1 MNDFKLLIAFVL
13 FVLLSCHTTESKI
26 EEKQIPTEGASEK
39 LEKKETFEISYEKLS
54 DKAIPQGLSFE
65 GKVKEVVRVEDLQG
79 EHIILLTETGIVPSK
94 KVVNADYE
102 KEAKIFVYDYLYD
115 KNENKYKLN
124 WKVQDFILNC
134 EFDLSMN
141 FVKDT
146 FKITDLNHNGIAE
159 IWTMYSM
166 LCTSDISPDVMK
178 IIMYEGKQKY
188 ALRGHATLMAGEDK
202 LEEGEYQ
209 FDENLSKAPKEIK
222 DFALKMWR
230 NNSIQKLN

>member
-1 MNDFKLLIAFVL
+1 MNYFKLLIVL
-13 FVLLSCHTTESKI
+13 VSLSCNTTESKK
-26 EEKQIPTEGASEK
+26 EEKEISTEGISEK
-39 LEKKETFEISYEKLS
+39 LEKKEKFEISYEKLS
-54 DKAIPQGLSFE
+54 DKSIPQGISFE
-65 GKVKEVVRVEDLQG
+65 GKVREVARVEDLQG

-102 KEAKIFVYDYLYD
+102 KDAKIFVYDYLYD

-134 EFDLSMN
+134 EFDLSMD

-146 FKITDLNHNGIAE
+146 FKITDLNNNGIAE

-202 LEEGEYQ
+202 LEEGDYQ
-209 FDENLSKAPKEIK
+209 LDENLSKASKEIK
-222 DFALKMWR
+222 EFALKMWR
-230 NNSIQKLN
+230 NNNIQKLN

>member
-1 MNDFKLLIAFVL
+1 MNYFKLLIVL
-13 FVLLSCHTTESKI
+13 VSLSCNTTESKK
-26 EEKQIPTEGASEK
+26 EEKEISTEGISEK
-39 LEKKETFEISYEKLS
+39 LEKKEKFEISYEKLS
-54 DKAIPQGLSFE
+54 DKSIPQGISFE
-65 GKVKEVVRVEDLQG
+65 GKVREVARVEDLQG

-102 KEAKIFVYDYLYD
+102 KDAKIFVYDYLYD

-134 EFDLSMN
+134 EFDLSMD

-146 FKITDLNHNGIAE
+146 FKITDLNNNGIAE

-188 ALRGHATLMAGEDK
+188 ALRGHATLMAGENK
-202 LEEGEYQ
+202 LEEGDYQ
-209 FDENLSKAPKEIK
+209 LDENLSKASKEIK
-222 DFALKMWR
+222 EFALKMWR
-230 NNSIQKLN
+230 NNNIQKLN